1 MTGKHERTGRS
12 GAELLLVGLSHHTA
26 PVELRERVAFTEETL
41 EDAVRRAAA
50 LAEGEA
56 LLLST
61 CNRVELYL
69 VSSSGG
75 MDQLRPRIEHFFAAA
90 GGVQTEQLTQ
100 HLYARDGLEAVR
112 HLFRVAA
119 SLDSMVVGEPQI
131 LGQVKSAFTAARRA
145 GTVGATLE
153 RTVQRAFAVAKR
165 VRTETAVARAS
176 SSIAAAGVELARHIF
191 GELEGKAVLILGA
204 GKMADLAARHL
215 CAAGCR
221 RLVVLNRTLARAEEL
236 ARRIGGEAHPW
247 EELEVELTHA
257 DIVLCSTGATRPVIE
272 RELVQ
277 RVMRAR
283 RGRWLCFIDIAVPR
297 DVAEEVGR
305 LDNVYLYD
313 VDALTQ
319 LVDENLAD
327 RRREA
332 EAAEQIVVEEIE
344 RFSVIERN
352 LGVVPTIKALRER
365 FLGVARDEAER
376 TLGRLQRVNDVD
388 RREVHA
394 MAEAIVNK
402 LLHQPLT
409 TLKREAE
416 SEELIAVVRRLFA
429 LGETEEQP
437 QTQAPPQA
445 RGDRSGR

>member
-1 MTGKHERTGRS
+1 VTGKHDRTGKS
-12 GAELLLVGLSHHTA
+12 GSELLLVGLSHHTA
-26 PVELRERVAFTEETL
+26 PVELRERVAFAEDAL

-50 LAEGEA
+50 LGEGEA

-69 VSSSGG
+69 APSTGG
-75 MDQLRPRIEHFFAAA
+75 MDLLRSRVEHFFATA
-90 GGVQTEQLTQ
+90 GGVPMEQLTQ

-131 LGQVKSAFTAARRA
+131 LGQVKSAFTTARRA

-191 GELEGKAVLILGA
+191 GELEGKAVLLLGA

-215 CAAGCR
+215 RAAGCR
-221 RLVVLNRTLARAEEL
+221 RLIVLNRTLARAEEL

-257 DIVLCSTGATRPVIE
+257 DIVLCSTGATRPVVE

-344 RFSVIERN
+344 RFSSIERS
-352 LGVVPTIKALRER
+352 LGVVPTIKVLRER
-365 FLGVARDEAER
+365 FLGVAREEAER
-376 TLGRLQRVNDVD
+376 TLGRLQRVNEAD

-402 LLHQPLT
+402 LLHHPLT

-429 LGETEEQP
+429 LSETEDQP
-437 QTQAPPQA
+437 QVHAPPQA

>member
-1 MTGKHERTGRS
+1 MTGKHDRTGKS
-12 GAELLLVGLSHHTA
+12 GLELLLVGLSHYTA
-26 PVELRERVAFTEETL
+26 PVELRERVAFSEEAL
-41 EDAVRRAAA
+41 EDAVRHAAA
-50 LAEGEA
+50 LGEGEA

-61 CNRVELYL
+61 CNRVELYV

-75 MDQLRPRIEHFFAAA
+75 MDLLRPRVEHFFAAA
-90 GGVQTEQLTQ
+90 GGVPIEQLTQ

-153 RTVQRAFAVAKR
+153 RTMQRAFAVAKR

-191 GELEGKAVLILGA
+191 GELEGKSVLLLGA

-221 RLVVLNRTLARAEEL
+221 RLIVLNRTLARAEEL
-236 ARRIGGEAHPW
+236 ARRIGGAARAW
-247 EELEVELTHA
+247 EELEVELAHA
-257 DIVLCSTGATRPVIE
+257 DIVLCSTGATRPVVE
-272 RELVQ
+272 REQVQ

-327 RRREA
+327 RRHEA
-332 EAAEQIVVEEIE
+332 EAAEQIVVEEID
-344 RFSVIERN
+344 RFSAIERS

-365 FLGVARDEAER
+365 FLGVAREEAER
-376 TLGRLQRVNDVD
+376 TLGRLQRVSEVD

-402 LLHQPLT
+402 LLHHPLT
-409 TLKREAE
+409 TIKREAE

-429 LGETEEQP
+429 LGDAEEQLE
-437 QTQAPPQA
+437 TQVPPQA
-445 RGDRSGR
+445 RGDRSG